1 VNRMLSAL
9 LMVLPASVL
18 AVAQAPAQTSAPL
31 VSIVGIAFNGN
42 ACLNNDPSADVQVL
56 PLGSSQPTRFRLR
69 TSSYIARQGPGVAL
83 ALRQRFCTITVTAR
97 VAQGYQFS
105 LADARARGRANL
117 AAGITGTQQSSYLFP
132 FRPGPPATFSTV
144 LSGPVDT
151 AYLRTDRINLWSP
164 CGGEFPLT
172 IRTQVFL
179 GGNPA
184 IPAAMTM
191 ASPQVYRLRW
201 RRC

>member
-1 VNRMLSAL
+1 MLSAL
-9 LMVLPASVL
+9 LLVLPASVL
-18 AVAQAPAQTSAPL
+18 AAAQVPAQP
-31 VSIVGIAFNGN
+31 VSIVGINFNGS
-42 ACLNNDPSADVQVL
+42 ACINNGVDATAQLL

-69 TSSYIARQGPGVAL
+69 TSTYVARQGPGVAL

-105 LADARARGRANL
+105 LADARTRGRANL

-151 AYLRTDRINLWSP
+151 AYLRTDRTNLWSP

>member
-1 VNRMLSAL
+1 LSAL
-9 LMVLPASVL
+9 LLVLPASV
-18 AVAQAPAQTSAPL
+18 VAAAQVPAPPVSAPL
-31 VSIVGIAFNGN
+31 VSIVGINFNGSG
-42 ACLNNDPSADVQVL
+42 CRNDGRSAVVQLL

-69 TSSYIARQGPGVAL
+69 TSSYVARQGPGVAL
-83 ALRQRFCTITVTAR
+83 ALRQRFCTITVTTR

-105 LADARARGRANL
+105 LADVRARGRANL

-164 CGGEFPLT
+164 CGGEVPLT